1 MIKEIN
7 IKINSKVIGHFFENK
22 LFTVVLKNGNSVF
35 TINENGEQ
43 KWSITLP
50 SSEMI
55 DCSISSCKNGTI
67 LIGLLDVI
75 ENKLYL
81 LDKTGQLFDNQ
92 YLKGS
97 EKIQIT
103 QFGENTFSI
112 STVLGNAVIQ
122 YTK

>member
-1 MIKEIN
+1 
-7 IKINSKVIGHFFENK
+7 
-22 LFTVVLKNGNSVF
+22 
-35 TINENGEQ
+35 
-43 KWSITLP
+43 
-50 SSEMI
+50 MI
-55 DCSISSCKNGTI
+55 DCSISSVKNGTI